1 MKQIKTAAI
10 FFTCICLVIYL
21 SFLFILPHFL
31 NSNKVSKIVEDA
43 LYKQTGYNFRLDNPA
58 ISTSWDLHLITGV
71 EKADVFFEH
80 KKFAQVNN
88 LKINISLV
96 PLILK
101 KIKIT
106 NINASKLIVEIP
118 QNLKIPEY
126 KKSKFTLFE
135 KYPDVNIGYFR
146 LSLKD
151 ENNTYSLKGNNLAFS
166 DNFVLKKMKLS
177 TNGVF
182 LVNKTE
188 NVKYNINLIFQ
199 PLNIENK
206 NINFIEILQNIKSY
220 NIKSNIDIKADIS
233 DLKNIKGL
241 INVSDFSFVCEGKKY
256 PPSFGVFNIDKN
268 KIKISSEIF
277 TSPKN
282 KIILN
287 GNFDY
292 GNNKNIDLNVKS
304 DEINISDILII
315 AKAVTKSLGINYFD
329 KISASGVLKANFNI
343 KSNFKKLLSDGNL
356 YINNAKIRYDNY
368 LLKDIFSKVDFSGN
382 KIKLENTKA
391 NIFNYPIHIK
401 GIIDT
406 KADISVIADNIKI
419 KDFVPK
425 NILKENDVEGI
436 ASFKAYIK
444 GELNNLI
451 PQANLTISK
460 LAVKNKITGVNIKNA
475 ETKIFVI
482 GKNANINLFNTMLN
496 MPDGINSVLLPKI
509 TAKLNGDV
517 LLIEKTNF
525 YIDNVKAEI
534 FGSISDIFKTPTFNG
549 IKISIP
555 NQTNLSGPMN
565 SKISVNGEMMLNG
578 NVNNPKLK
586 GSVNIPKITVPSDS
600 LTLQNVLISA
610 DNVIKINCPYISLN
624 SSVIRL
630 NAQINN
636 ILKPEISIVNVYSD
650 YLDVNKL
657 NAFTRKQKFSPDINN
672 GTFKANKIYV
682 NGIVAEKVVSKL
694 SQKNNIM
701 YLKGL
706 TADAYYGKIAS
717 DITYDIKKNKT
728 SLKLQGRGLDSH
740 NALNAVS
747 GKEQDIQGKC
757 DFDSEI
763 SFVGNSQEEVQ
774 KSIKG
779 NIKFVINNF
788 VSNNLGK
795 LDYLIQAQNILNNR
809 FKSSSINVMKNALK
823 LKDLGVYQSAKGD
836 VHLDKGYAYIKG
848 IKLAGPSMS
857 LYMKGRYYIPD
868 NTAFI
873 LITGRVSDDVVTALG
888 PLGNTSSNPKYIPK
902 IGSIASAFLDDI
914 TTTADLEDI
923 SQVPDLT
930 VKTNFKTQEFKVLIN
945 GRVDKQTSVQSFKW
959 IKQDKT
965 TPTTPTFIHSKE
977 QPKKEPLPE
986 FINKLPEYKNK

>member
-1 MKQIKTAAI
+1 MKQIKTVFI
-10 FFTCICLVIYL
+10 YFTCICLIIYL
-21 SFLFILPHFL
+21 SFLFILPHFF
-31 NSNKVSKIVEDA
+31 NSNKVSKIVEDS

-71 EKADVFFEH
+71 EKADVFFEN

-182 LVNKTE
+182 LVNKNE
-188 NVKYNINLIFQ
+188 NIKYNVNLVFQ
-199 PLNIENK
+199 PVEIEK
-206 NINFIEILQNIKSY
+206 SVDFSEILKNLKTY
-220 NIKSNIDIKADIS
+220 NIKSNIDVKADIS
-233 DLKNIKGL
+233 DLKNVKGL
-241 INVSDFSFVCEGKKY
+241 VNISDFSFVCEGKKY
-256 PPSFGVFNIDKN
+256 PSSFGVFNIDKN
-268 KIKISSEIF
+268 KVKISSEIF

-304 DEINISDILII
+304 DEISINDVLII
-315 AKAVTKSLGINYFD
+315 TKAVTKSLGMNYLD
-329 KISASGVLKANFNI
+329 KISASGILKANFNI
-343 KSNFKKLLSDGNL
+343 KSDFKKLLSDGNL
-356 YINNAKIRYDNY
+356 YINNAKIGYENY
-368 LLKDIFSKVDFSGN
+368 LLKDISSKVDFSGN
-382 KIKLENTKA
+382 RIKLENTKA
-391 NIFNYPIHIK
+391 NIFNYLIDIK
-401 GIIDT
+401 GTIDT
-406 KADISVIADNIKI
+406 KADISVSSDNIKI
-419 KDFVPK
+419 KDFVQK
-425 NILKENDVEGI
+425 DILKENDVEGI
-436 ASFKAYIK
+436 ASLKAYIK
-444 GELNNLI
+444 GDLNNI
-451 PQANLTISK
+451 VPQVNLTVSK
-460 LAVKNKITGVNIKNA
+460 LAIKNKITGVNIKNA
-475 ETKIFVI
+475 ETKILLI
-482 GKNANINLFNTMLN
+482 GKNAGVTLFNTIVN
-496 MPDGINSVLLPKI
+496 MPDGINSMLLPKI

-517 LLIEKTNF
+517 LLIDRTNF

-534 FGSISDIFKTPTFNG
+534 FGSISDLFKTPTFNG

-565 SKISVNGEMMLNG
+565 SKISINGEMVLNG
-578 NVNNPKLK
+578 NINNPKLK
-586 GSVNIPKITVPSDS
+586 GTVNIPKITVPSDS
-600 LTLQNVLISA
+600 LTLQNVLVSA

-624 SSVIRL
+624 SSVIRI

-636 ILKPEISIVNVYSD
+636 LLKPEISTVNVYSD

-657 NAFTRKQKFSPDINN
+657 NAFAKKQKFVPDINN
-672 GTFKANKIYV
+672 GTFKANKIVV
-682 NGIVAEKVVSKL
+682 NGIVAENVVSKL
-694 SQKNNIM
+694 SQKNNVM
-701 YLKGL
+701 YLKDL

-717 DITYDIKKNKT
+717 NIIYDIKKNKT

-757 DFDSEI
+757 DFDSEF
-763 SFVGNSQEEVQ
+763 SFVGNTQDEVQ

-779 NIKFVINNF
+779 DIKFIINNF

-809 FKSSSINVMKNALK
+809 VMSSSINVIKNALK
-823 LKDLGVYQSAKGD
+823 IKDLGVYQSAKGE
-836 VHLDKGYAYIKG
+836 VHMDKGFAYIKG

-873 LITGRVSDDVVTALG
+873 LITGRVSDDVVSALG
-888 PLGNTSSNPKYIPK
+888 PLGNTASNPKYIPK
-902 IGSIASAFLDDI
+902 IGSIASAFLDDV
-914 TTTADLEDI
+914 TTTGDLEDI

-945 GRVDKQTSVQSFKW
+945 GRIDKQTSVQSFKW

-965 TPTTPTFIHSKE
+965 TPSFI
-977 QPKKEPLPE
+977 QPKPQKQQSEQNLPE
-986 FINKLPEYKNK
+986 FINKLPDLKK

>member
-1 MKQIKTAAI
+1 MKQIKTVFI
-10 FFTCICLVIYL
+10 YFTCICLIIYL
-21 SFLFILPHFL
+21 SFLFILPHFF
-31 NSNKVSKIVEDA
+31 NSNKVSKIVEDS

-71 EKADVFFEH
+71 EKADVFFEN

-182 LVNKTE
+182 LVNKNE
-188 NVKYNINLIFQ
+188 NIKYNVNLVFQ
-199 PLNIENK
+199 PVEIEK
-206 NINFIEILQNIKSY
+206 SVDFSEILKNLKTY
-220 NIKSNIDIKADIS
+220 NIKSNIDVKADIS
-233 DLKNIKGL
+233 DLKNVKGL
-241 INVSDFSFVCEGKKY
+241 VNISDFSFVCEGKKY
-256 PPSFGVFNIDKN
+256 PSSFGVFNIDKN
-268 KIKISSEIF
+268 KVKISSEIF

-304 DEINISDILII
+304 DEISINDVLII
-315 AKAVTKSLGINYFD
+315 TKAVTKSLGMNYLD
-329 KISASGVLKANFNI
+329 KISASGILKANFNI
-343 KSNFKKLLSDGNL
+343 KSDFKKLLSDGNL
-356 YINNAKIRYDNY
+356 FINNAKIGYENY
-368 LLKDIFSKVDFSGN
+368 LLKDISSKVDFSGN
-382 KIKLENTKA
+382 RIKLENTKA
-391 NIFNYPIHIK
+391 NIFNYPIDIK
-401 GIIDT
+401 GTIDT
-406 KADISVIADNIKI
+406 KADISVSSDNIKI
-419 KDFVPK
+419 KDFVQK
-425 NILKENDVEGI
+425 DILKENDVEGI
-436 ASFKAYIK
+436 ASLKAYIK
-444 GELNNLI
+444 GDLNNI
-451 PQANLTISK
+451 VPQVNLTVSK
-460 LAVKNKITGVNIKNA
+460 LAIKNKITGVNIKNA
-475 ETKIFVI
+475 ETKILLI
-482 GKNANINLFNTMLN
+482 GKNAGVTLFNTIVN
-496 MPDGINSVLLPKI
+496 MPDGINSMLLPKI

-517 LLIEKTNF
+517 LLIDRTNF

-549 IKISIP
+549 IKITIP

-565 SKISVNGEMMLNG
+565 SKISVNGEMILNG
-578 NVNNPKLK
+578 NINNPKLK
-586 GSVNIPKITVPSDS
+586 GTVNIPKITIPSDS
-600 LTLQNVLISA
+600 LTLQNVLVSA

-624 SSVIRL
+624 SSVIRI

-636 ILKPEISIVNVYSD
+636 LLKPEISTVNVYSD

-657 NAFTRKQKFSPDINN
+657 NAFAKKQKFVPDINN
-672 GTFKANKIYV
+672 GTFKANKIVV
-682 NGIVAEKVVSKL
+682 NGIVAENVVSKL
-694 SQKNNIM
+694 SQKSNVM
-701 YLKGL
+701 YLKDL

-717 DITYDIKKNKT
+717 DIIYDIKKNKT

-757 DFDSEI
+757 DFDSEF
-763 SFVGNSQEEVQ
+763 SFVGNTQDEVQ

-779 NIKFVINNF
+779 DIKFIINNF

-809 FKSSSINVMKNALK
+809 VMSSSINVIKNALK
-823 LKDLGVYQSAKGD
+823 IKDLGVYQSAKGE
-836 VHLDKGYAYIKG
+836 VHMDKGFAYIKG

-873 LITGRVSDDVVTALG
+873 LITGRVSDDVVSALG
-888 PLGNTSSNPKYIPK
+888 PLGNTASNPKYIPK
-902 IGSIASAFLDDI
+902 IGSIASAFLDDV
-914 TTTADLEDI
+914 TTTGDLEDI

-945 GRVDKQTSVQSFKW
+945 GRIDKQTSVQSFKW

-965 TPTTPTFIHSKE
+965 TPSFI
-977 QPKKEPLPE
+977 QPKPQKQHSEQNLPE
-986 FINKLPEYKNK
+986 FINKLPDLKK